1 MTLHAA
7 LFDLDG
13 TLIDTYDAHWHA
25 WKTTCAKFGVEVTPE
40 RFSRSFGRTNPPI
53 IRELWKECG
62 LEDPNDALIQEI
74 ADQKEAMFRGILTDD
89 FRPMSGATQLI
100 RSLYDAGWAIGIGT
114 SAPRENLEQ
123 GIDGLGIRDLLSAAT
138 CGDDVIHG
146 KPDPEVFTL
155 CAEKIGVL
163 PSRCVVIEDAAAGI
177 EAATRGGMASIGFA
191 SRGRTR
197 EELKKADM
205 VVDSLTDISTED
217 FISLMTE
224 STRPDA

>member
-25 WKTTCAKFGVEVTPE
+25 WKTICAEYGVDVTAE

-53 IRELWKECG
+53 IRDLWKECG
-62 LEDPNDALIQEI
+62 LAEPDSQLIQDI
-74 ADQKEAMFRGILTDD
+74 ADKKESMFRTILSDD
-89 FRPMSGATQLI
+89 FKPMAGATDLI
-100 RSLYDAGWAIGIGT
+100 RSLHAHGWAIGIGT
-114 SAPRENLEQ
+114 SAPRANLEQ
-123 GIDGLGIRDLLSAAT
+123 GVEGLGIRDVLAAAT
-138 CGDDVIHG
+138 CGDDVTHG

-155 CAEKIGVL
+155 CAEKIGVQ
-163 PSRCVVIEDAAAGI
+163 PHQCVVIEDAAAGI
-177 EAATRGGMASIGFA
+177 EAATRGGMPSIGFA
-191 SRGRTR
+191 SHGHTR
-197 EELKKADM
+197 EELKDANIVIDA
-205 VVDSLTDISTED
+205 LTDISAND